1 MAEQVHAL
9 RVVGR
14 SGVLAWRKLPV
25 SQLPGRI
32 RRKAGRHV
40 AAGRDHL
47 IHSVVAPRAE
57 GTAAVV
63 KYAMVLGGHNL
74 NLHAWLPPET
84 PADATVELMVGNGTR
99 HFSVPARLSAA
110 PGGRPSVTASAL
122 LGKQVGGLPVTGGRW
137 SLALRVTAPG
147 GVTEE
152 RRLIGVGETPTLT
165 GPSAALAAC
174 PVSGMSMQTGISPS
188 GRLKLVV
195 SEPPARAELVRVV
208 RRFAGLQVEFR
219 PPGPRGRLEAT
230 DGRQVI
236 GLSTEPVSGSPEL
249 LRSTLP
255 LADLHATHQGSNWGF
270 RWVGESGRKYWLRR
284 RPDDL
289 RSVRVML
296 NTGVKLV
303 ITDRKGRLHYVTQRH
318 TIRGIYRLSF
328 SPVPGPAAPGQQSI
342 STATTGSLT

>member
-14 SGVLAWRKLPV
+14 SGVLAWRRLPV
-25 SQLPGRI
+25 SQLPDRI

-74 NLHAWLPPET
+74 NVHALLPPGT
-84 PADATVELMVGNGTR
+84 PADARAELTVGNGSR
-99 HFSVPARLSAA
+99 HFTVPGRLSAGS
-110 PGGRPSVTASAL
+110 GGRPSVTVSAL
-122 LGKQVGGLPVTGGRW
+122 LGEQVGGLPVTDGRW
-137 SLALRVTAPG
+137 SLALRITTPG
-147 GVTEE
+147 GAAEE
-152 RRLIGVGETPTLT
+152 LRLIGVGETPTLT
-165 GPSAALAAC
+165 GPSTALAAC
-174 PVSGMSMQTGISPS
+174 PVSGLSMHTGVSPS
-188 GRLKLVV
+188 GRLRLNV
-195 SEPPARAELVRVV
+195 SDPAVRAVLVRTV
-208 RRFAGLQVEFR
+208 RRFAGLQLDFR

-230 DGRQVI
+230 DGRQTIALTV
-236 GLSTEPVSGSPEL
+236 EPVPGSPEL
-249 LRSTLP
+249 LRCTLP
-255 LADLHATHQGSNWGF
+255 LDQFQAVGKGANWSF
-270 RWVGESGRKYWLRR
+270 RWVGESGRRYWLRR

-289 RSVRVML
+289 RPVRVML

-303 ITDRKGRLHYVTQRH
+303 IADRKGRLHYVTQRH

-328 SPVPGPAAPGQQSI
+328 SPVPGPAAPGQQSN